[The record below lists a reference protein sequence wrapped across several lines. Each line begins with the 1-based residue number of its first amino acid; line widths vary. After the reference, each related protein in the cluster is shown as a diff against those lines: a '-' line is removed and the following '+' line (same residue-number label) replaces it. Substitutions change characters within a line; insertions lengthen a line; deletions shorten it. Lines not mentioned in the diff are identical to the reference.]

1 MSNANG
7 NVVAR
12 PHLRLVVGGRR
23 RAEHQDQSSRFTPLR
38 RREALTF
45 LLKRREKGRT
55 FSAIC
60 FPGWDRG

>member
-1 MSNANG
+1 MSNTNG
-7 NVVAR
+7 NIVAR
-12 PHLRLVVGGRR
+12 SHLRLVVGGSRR
-23 RAEHQDQSSRFTPLR
+23 SENQDQSARFTPLR